1 MLPDVTPLLST
12 QFSNTRYDRN
22 NGTVTV
28 DASVINTSGLP
39 LVGPVTLVTEAGANG
54 QGQLTN
60 GTGTTAGGQPF
71 VTLATDGLGLR
82 PDRPTRRKR

>member
-12 QFSNTRYDRN
+12 TFSNTAYDRN

-60 GTGTTAGGQPF
+60 GTGTTSGGEPF
-71 VTLATDGLGLR
+71 VTLIADGLAAR
-82 PDRPTRRKR
+82 PDAPSKR